1 MSVICSVLIS
11 GKAYVLNS
19 YSSLYATPILF
30 IAYARTK
37 YCVLGCKSLISKET
51 TVSLVVRLLF
61 STTGEGRVFQH
72 IPISEIWE
80 PPSNSNAISALAC
93 VSHISEMDLRV
104 IVGTVDCN
112 VWNVLISSVIADE

>member
-19 YSSLYATPILF
+19 YSSLYDNPALF
-30 IAYARTK
+30 TAYARTK

-61 STTGEGRVFQH
+61 STTGAGCVFQH
-72 IPISEIWE
+72 IPISEIGE
-80 PPSNSNAISALAC
+80 PPSNSNAICALAC

-104 IVGTVDCN
+104 IVGTVGCN
-112 VWNVLISSVIADE
+112 VWNVLISSIIAEE